1 MLAFS
6 RTNDR
11 LLTVLIVGVSALTGA
26 GLLVVVHFDY
36 PFSGSNAI
44 STAAYHQGALAALI
58 R

>member
-6 RTNDR
+6 RSNDR
-11 LLTVLIVGVSALTGA
+11 LLIVLIVAVSALTGA

-44 STAAYHQGALAALI
+44 STSAFHQGALATLI